1 MIKGYII
8 DFGGT
13 LDTNGCHWGRFL
25 WHAFERRQVP
35 VSWEEFREAYVHV
48 ERLLGKGDIIKPDY
62 TLQQTLSI
70 KIRLEMQHLVGRGYW
85 YSTPLEQERYH
96 TDILLDVYS
105 RVGEQIEQSHQ
116 LLTSLSA
123 QAPVVL
129 CSNYYGNL
137 NAVLQEFHLDGLFAA
152 VIESAAV
159 GIRKPDAAIY
169 EQALQ
174 PFGGPSAAPEV
185 MVIGDD
191 TEPSDVRSFLDGF
204 RDGFASGKSAALVV
218 KKGALTYDLKAD
230 YYSCGTLTREK
241 AV

>member
-25 WHAFERRQVP
+25 WHAFQRRQVP
-35 VSWEEFREAYVHV
+35 VSWDEFREAYVHV

-85 YSTPLEQERYH
+85 YSTPLELERYH
-96 TDILLDVYS
+96 TDILHDVYS
-105 RVGEQIEQSHQ
+105 RVGEQLEQSRQ
-116 LLTSLSA
+116 VLGLLSA
-123 QAPVVL
+123 EAPVVL

-137 NAVLQEFHLDGLFAA
+137 NAVLQEFQLDSLFAT
-152 VIESAAV
+152 VVESAAV

-169 EQALQ
+169 EMALQ
-174 PFGGPSAAPEV
+174 SFGGPTAAPEV
-185 MVIGDD
+185 VVVGDSLKND
-191 TEPSDVRSFLDGF
+191 ILP
-204 RDGFASGKSAALVV
+204 AAALGCPAVWL
-218 KKGALTYDLKAD
+218 KGEPWDYSDADGVPPSSTRIITDLKE
-230 YYSCGTLTREK
+230 LLQQ
-241 AV
+241 